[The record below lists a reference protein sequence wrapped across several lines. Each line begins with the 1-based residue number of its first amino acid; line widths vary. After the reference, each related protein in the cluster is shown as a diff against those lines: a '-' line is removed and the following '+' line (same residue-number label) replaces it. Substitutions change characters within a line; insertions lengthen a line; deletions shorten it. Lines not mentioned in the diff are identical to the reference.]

1 MPNLCMSERP
11 RTPQAQQRA
20 VHAASAVLFAVGL
33 FWISKAF
40 VVDGKFRFGNP
51 VAESGPEA
59 LSPIAVRAEVTRVSD
74 GQVVRP
80 GQRCDFL
87 VQQKLRQDGSYECNA
102 QVMCGS
108 KLLFGGPERGY
119 FPCRIT
125 EGLRRD
131 VVGLDPST
139 SRRDSDP
146 AFKIDTHLGVL
157 SLWDDETGELGAF
170 RLEAEILSVN

>member
-1 MPNLCMSERP
+1 MPNLSMSDRP
-11 RTPQAQQRA
+11 RTSQADQRA
-20 VHAASAVLFAVGL
+20 VHALSAVLMAVGL
-33 FWISKAF
+33 FWIGKSF

-51 VAESGPEA
+51 VSEPAPDT
-59 LSPIAVRAEVTRVSD
+59 LTPIAVRAEVTRVSD

-87 VQQKLRQDGSYECNA
+87 VQQKVRHDGSYECNA

-125 EGLRRD
+125 DGVRRD

-146 AFKIDTHLGVL
+146 AFKIDTHLGIL

-170 RLEAEILSVN
+170 RLEAEILSVQ